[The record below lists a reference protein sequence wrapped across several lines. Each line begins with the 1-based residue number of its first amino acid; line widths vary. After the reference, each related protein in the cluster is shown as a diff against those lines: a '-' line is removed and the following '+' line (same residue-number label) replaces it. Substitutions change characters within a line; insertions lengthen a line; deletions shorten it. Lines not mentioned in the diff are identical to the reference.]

1 MPTELLGTCIALL
14 QVDKANK
21 AQEVA
26 EKAQNDFIIA
36 KAVGWVIVCTSQ
48 TFWPRFGALHDVF
61 DRHGIHSSETLST
74 CSSPYRAFKL

>member
-1 MPTELLGTCIALL
+1 MRHLPTELVGTCIAPL

-36 KAVGWVIVCTSQ
+36 KAVGLGRGLYSLAIL
-48 TFWPRFGALHDVF
+48 AEDL
-61 DRHGIHSSETLST
+61 GI
-74 CSSPYRAFKL
+74 A

>member
-1 MPTELLGTCIALL
+1 MQEAAAWLDMMVFSCDTCRHELLGTCIALL

-36 KAVGWVIVCTSQ
+36 KAIGLGHGLYTLAASD
-48 TFWPRFGALHDVF
+48 FG
-61 DRHGIHSSETLST
+61 
-74 CSSPYRAFKL
+74 